1 MQNTNLFFSSFS
13 FSGLLAGKYSVDTP
27 PSFPKSITMKKYYE
41 DTEPVLKILR
51 RIAAEKNKTV
61 PQVALNWVMMK
72 GAIPI
77 PGARSAQMARDNFG
91 ALGWALTQEEVTELE
106 IAASKT
112 GEFSN
117 GGFELV

>member
-1 MQNTNLFFSSFS
+1 
-13 FSGLLAGKYSVDTP
+13 
-27 PSFPKSITMKKYYE
+27 MKKYYE
-41 DTEPVLKILR
+41 DAEPVLKILR

-77 PGARSAQMARDNFG
+77 PGARSVQMARDNFG
-91 ALGWALTQEEVTELE
+91 ALGWALTEEEVTELE
-106 IAASKT
+106 VAASKT